1 MKTVTERT
9 AKTRDRK
16 GGLIILGLLVALLLL
31 DPSKARAWSW
41 HLGTTQEAILAIFK
55 KGDPTLVP
63 RKGSSTELPC
73 GIYTDF
79 DAHPTDRYLFYSP
92 TTLQNGRMTPE
103 FQFEFRDNALLAVL
117 VTAPFKGIGAKPT
130 WRLRDILP
138 SPLQGTSPRVIHAPL
153 LSQAKGINLP
163 KDAVLIWD
171 YKGAD
176 GKVRELQVLV
186 YNADLSPDFLPD
198 APVAAYLRAYREV
211 LLDEGKTIP
220 LPMSNPFMKE

>member
-1 MKTVTERT
+1 MKSFFRPTLKSGPLNTLLT
-9 AKTRDRK
+9 
-16 GGLIILGLLVALLLL
+16 GGALALVLLF
-31 DPSKARAWSW
+31 PARAMAWSW
-41 HLGTTQEAILAIFK
+41 HLGASQETILSIFK

-79 DAHPTDRYLFYSP
+79 DAHPTDRFLFYSP
-92 TTLQNGRMTPE
+92 TTLPSGRMTPE
-103 FQFEFRDNALLAVL
+103 FQFEFRDNALQAVL
-117 VTAPFKGIGAKPT
+117 VTAPFRGVSAEPT
-130 WRLRDILP
+130 WRLRDLLP
-138 SPLQGTSPRVIHAPL
+138 APLRGVSPRVIHAPL

-171 YKGAD
+171 YKGDD
-176 GKVRELQVLV
+176 GKMRELQILV
-186 YNADLSPDFLPD
+186 YNADLSPDYLPD
-198 APVAAYLRAYREV
+198 APVAAYLRAYQDV

>member
-1 MKTVTERT
+1 MMKSFFRPTLKSGPLNTLLT
-9 AKTRDRK
+9 
-16 GGLIILGLLVALLLL
+16 GGALALVLLF
-31 DPSKARAWSW
+31 PARAMAWSW
-41 HLGTTQEAILAIFK
+41 HLGASQETILSIFK

-79 DAHPTDRYLFYSP
+79 DAHPTDRFLFYSP
-92 TTLQNGRMTPE
+92 TTLPSGRMTPE
-103 FQFEFRDNALLAVL
+103 FQFEFRDNALQAVL
-117 VTAPFKGIGAKPT
+117 VTAPFRGVSAEPT
-130 WRLRDILP
+130 WRLRDLLP
-138 SPLQGTSPRVIHAPL
+138 APLRGVSPRGIHAPL

-171 YKGAD
+171 YKGDD
-176 GKVRELQVLV
+176 GKMRELQILV
-186 YNADLSPDFLPD
+186 YNADLSPDYLPD
-198 APVAAYLRAYREV
+198 APVAAYLRAYQDV

>member
-1 MKTVTERT
+1 MMKSIQNATIHACKAGT
-9 AKTRDRK
+9 
-16 GGLIILGLLVALLLL
+16 LLMGVAVALVLLS
-31 DPSKARAWSW
+31 PGRARAWSW
-41 HLGTTQEAILAIFK
+41 NLGASQETILAIFK

-79 DAHPTDRYLFYSP
+79 DAHPTDRFLFYSP
-92 TTLQNGRMTPE
+92 TTLPSGRMTPE
-103 FQFEFRDNALLAVL
+103 FQFEFRDNALQAVL
-117 VTAPFKGIGAKPT
+117 VTAPFRGVGAEPT
-130 WRLRDILP
+130 WRLRDLLP
-138 SPLQGTSPRVIHAPL
+138 ASLREVPPRVIHAPL

-176 GKVRELQVLV
+176 GKRRELQVLV
-186 YNADLSPDFLPD
+186 YNADLSPDYLPD
-198 APVAAYLRAYREV
+198 APVAAYLRAYQEV